1 MRYYLGLFCLIFS
14 FSAAAEPLRLF
25 TEEFFPYNYTKQD
38 KVQGVNADLLR
49 QACIK
54 ARLECTFQSLPWLRA
69 YESALHTENS
79 GLFSTARTSKREPQF
94 QWVGPL
100 ASSATYLYR
109 LKNRPEVNPTD
120 LEQAKAFGIA
130 VTHGDIFEEY
140 LLQQGYSLG
149 KNLLLVTSK
158 TDAIPL
164 FLAGKIDLLI
174 GSEQVIGSWM
184 STYGKTRADVDAVM
198 DISFIG
204 HNYLALNLKVSAA
217 TIKALQQAV
226 NQLVKQGEMKRL
238 LLHYQS
244 QTMPVQKKI
253 QPPAAPH

>member
-1 MRYYLGLFCLIFS
+1 MRYYLGLFCTLFILP
-14 FSAAAEPLRLF
+14 ALAKPVRLF
-25 TEEFFPYNYTKQD
+25 TEEFFPYNYTEEH

-49 QACIK
+49 QACFK
-54 ARLECTFQSLPWLRA
+54 AKVDCTFQSLPWLRA
-69 YESALHTENS
+69 YESALHTADS

-100 ASSATYLYR
+100 ASSTTYLYR
-109 LKNRPEVNPTD
+109 LKSRPEVNPTD

-140 LLQQGYSLG
+140 LQQQGYSLG
-149 KNLLLVTSK
+149 KNLLLVTNK

-184 STYGKTRADVDAVM
+184 STFGRTRADVEAVM

-204 HNYLALNLKVSAA
+204 HNYLALNLKVSV
-217 TIKALQQAV
+217 TTVRALQQAV
-226 NQLVKQGEMKRL
+226 DQLVRQGEMERL
-238 LLHYQS
+238 IRHYQKR
-244 QTMPVQKKI
+244 TMPAQK
-253 QPPAAPH
+253 